1 MGTGRD
7 VPQFSGGNAGTD
19 VPQFPDL
26 NLPSQSK
33 NLSIGK
39 AYPIVAMLLTA
50 LTKYFLKR
58 VTVRGRRILAVPRKR
73 LPTLS
78 RSLRKGGRRCAGST
92 GFDLP
97 KREGRA
103 KCKPSLVF
111 HTTHVTSNLA
121 PRIQISDHG
130 RGRDS
135 PERLN
140 RPFLSPLFSI
150 F

>member
-1 MGTGRD
+1 MPAAPGLI
-7 VPQFSGGNAGTD
+7 FA
-19 VPQFPDL
+19 
-26 NLPSQSK
+26 K
-33 NLSIGK
+33 
-39 AYPIVAMLLTA
+39 
-50 LTKYFLKR
+50 
-58 VTVRGRRILAVPRKR
+58 
-73 LPTLS
+73 
-78 RSLRKGGRRCAGST
+78 
-92 GFDLP
+92 FDLR

-121 PRIQISDHG
+121 SPIQISDHG

-140 RPFLSPLFSI
+140 RPFLNPLFSI